1 MSSKKLL
8 AGSLALVLTSGWL
21 FVPIMP
27 TRAEEGMWLPDT
39 VSTLPLAK
47 LRAKGFTLKP
57 EDIYN
62 PNGPSLKD
70 AIVIID
76 GGTGEFVSPE
86 GLLLTNHHVAF
97 DGIASL
103 STPEKDY
110 VINGFV
116 AKSRAEEIPTP
127 GYTVQVLDIMKD
139 VTKEMLDGVT
149 PEMSP
154 TDREKRLA
162 ENRKKLVDANSAP
175 NRQPQVVEMSSGL
188 QYYLYVYDVFPD
200 VRLVYAPPKSIG
212 YYGGDPD
219 NFEWPRHCGDFTFFR
234 VYADKDNRPAAY
246 AKDNVPYRPKKHLTI
261 SLAGYKEGDF
271 TMVMGYPG
279 RTNRYREAAAVET
292 SERVQIPLLIDFFTG
307 QIAALEEA
315 ARADRKTALALAS
328 QIFSLSNSLKAYQ
341 GAQRTLRRVQFLERR
356 RRQEA
361 ALAQFIASTPE
372 NQAKYGDVIPELTK
386 RNEAYRP
393 FVATD
398 FILPRLPGFVSQ
410 VAGLAN
416 LAVARAIDAD
426 QPEAERNPQL
436 AAQVARV
443 KPTLPNFFR
452 NRNPQL
458 EQQRLVALFELAD
471 KQPEGARVAFL
482 DKQFEGK
489 TGAARAAAQR
499 ELARQIVESPY
510 YDTPGRLQVLFDLSS
525 AQIKALDD
533 PGLNFLLAL
542 APEAEAARKRAERF
556 NAEVNPLRARYIAAL
571 AASRGNQP
579 FYPDANRT
587 LRFTYGEVKGYTPKD
602 GATYRYYT
610 TLFGVVEKDR
620 GVEPFDAPLAVIDL
634 HRRRDHGRY
643 FEPRFGDVPV
653 NFLSTNDIIGGN
665 SGSPILNGRG
675 EIIGVVFDGNF
686 EGLGNDFLY
695 DDDAQRTISVDI
707 RYVLFLTEK
716 MAGAAY
722 LFKEMTFAAAGAA
735 PRR

>member
-1 MSSKKLL
+1 MYRKLL
-8 AGSLALVLTSGWL
+8 AGSLALALSSGWL
-21 FVPIMP
+21 LTP
-27 TRAEEGMWLPDT
+27 TRAEEGMWLPDAI
-39 VSTLPLAK
+39 SALPLAK
-47 LRAKGFTLKP
+47 MRAKGFALKP

-110 VINGFV
+110 VANGFV
-116 AKSRAEEIPTP
+116 AKSRAEELPTP
-127 GYTVQVLDIMKD
+127 GYTVQVLDVMKD

-149 PEMSP
+149 PDMSA
-154 TDREKRLA
+154 TDREKRLS
-162 ENRKKLVDANSAP
+162 ENRKKLVDANTAP
-175 NRQPQVVEMSSGL
+175 NRQAQVVEMNSGL

-200 VRLVYAPPKSIG
+200 VRMVYAPPKNIG

-234 VYADKDNRPAAY
+234 VYADKNNRPAAY
-246 AKDNVPYRPKKHLTI
+246 AKDNVPYRPKKYLTI

-279 RTNRYREAAAVET
+279 RTNRYREAASVET
-292 SERVQIPLLIDFFTG
+292 SERIQIPLLIDFFTG

-315 ARADRKTALALAS
+315 AKADRKTALALAS

-356 RRQEA
+356 RKEEA
-361 ALAQFIASTPE
+361 ALAQFIAGSPA
-372 NQAKYGDVIPELTK
+372 NQAKYGDVIPKLTK
-386 RNEAYRP
+386 LNEEYRP
-393 FVATD
+393 FVPTD
-398 FILPRLPGFVSQ
+398 FLLPRLPGFASQ
-410 VAGLAN
+410 VAGAAN
-416 LAVARAIDAD
+416 LAVTRALEAEK
-426 QPEAERNPQL
+426 PAAERNPQVE
-436 AAQVARV
+436 AQVKRV
-443 KPTLPNFFR
+443 KDTLSNLFRDRNPTLER
-452 NRNPQL
+452 R
-458 EQQRLVALFELAD
+458 RLVAMFELAD
-471 KQPEGARVAFL
+471 KQPAGARVAFL
-482 DKQFEGK
+482 DRLFEGK
-489 TGAARAAAQR
+489 TGEARAAAQE
-499 ELARQIVESPY
+499 ELARRIVESPY
-510 YDTPGRLQVLFDLSS
+510 YDTPGRLQLLFELSAS
-525 AQIKALDD
+525 QLRALDD
-533 PGLNFLLAL
+533 PGVNFLLAL
-542 APEAEAARKRAERF
+542 APEAEAARKRVERF
-556 NAEVNPLRARYIAAL
+556 NAEVSALRARYIEAR
-571 AASRGNQP
+571 AASRGTQLI
-579 FYPDANRT
+579 YPDANRT

-602 GATYRYYT
+602 GAIYRYYT

-620 GVEPFDAPLAVIDL
+620 GVEPFDAPQAVIDL
-634 HRRRDHGRY
+634 HRRKDHGRY

-675 EIIGVVFDGNF
+675 EMIGVVFDGNF

-695 DDDAQRTISVDI
+695 DGDAQRTISVDI

-716 MAGAAY
+716 MAGADY
-722 LFKEMTFAAAGAA
+722 LFKEMTFAPASGAA

>member
-1 MSSKKLL
+1 MYKSMCKKLL
-8 AGSLALVLTSGWL
+8 AGGLAVTLSAGWL
-21 FVPIMP
+21 PLSA
-27 TRAEEGMWLPDT
+27 RAEEGMWLPDAI
-39 VSTLPLAK
+39 SALPLVK
-47 LRAKGFTLKP
+47 MRAKGLALKP

-86 GLLLTNHHVAF
+86 GLVLTNHHVAF
-97 DGIASL
+97 DGIAAL

-110 VINGFV
+110 VANGFV
-116 AKSRAEEIPTP
+116 AKSRAEELPTP
-127 GYTVQVLDIMKD
+127 GYTVQTLDIMRE

-149 PEMSP
+149 PDMP
-154 TDREKRLA
+154 ATDREKRLA
-162 ENRKKLVDANSAP
+162 ENRKKLVDANAAP
-175 NRQPQVVEMSSGL
+175 NRQAQVVEMNSGL
-188 QYYLYVYDVFPD
+188 QFYLYVYDVFPD
-200 VRLVYAPPKSIG
+200 VRMVYAPPKDIG

-261 SLAGYKEGDF
+261 SMSGYKEGDF
-271 TMVMGYPG
+271 TMVLGYPG
-279 RTNRYREAAAVET
+279 RTNRYREASSVET
-292 SERVQIPLLIDFFTG
+292 NERIQIPLLIDFFAG

-315 ARADRKTALALAS
+315 AKVDRKRALALAS
-328 QIFSLSNSLKAYQ
+328 QIFGLSNSLKAYQ
-341 GAQRTLRRVQFLERR
+341 GAQRTLRRAQFLERR
-356 RRQEA
+356 RKEEA
-361 ALAQFIASTPE
+361 ALAQFIASSPE
-372 NQAKYGDVIPELTK
+372 SQAKYGDVIPRLTK
-386 RNEAYRP
+386 LNEDYRP
-393 FVATD
+393 MLASD
-398 FILPRLPGFVSQ
+398 FLLPRLPGFVSQ

-416 LAVARAIDAD
+416 LAVARAVEAD
-426 QPEAERNPQL
+426 KPEGERNPQI
-436 AAQVARV
+436 AAQAARV
-443 KPTLPNFFR
+443 KAVLPNFFR
-452 NRNPQL
+452 ERDTAL
-458 EQQRLVALFELAD
+458 ERQRLVALFELAD
-471 KQPEGARVAFL
+471 KQPQGARVALL

-489 TGAARAAAQR
+489 TGEARAAAQR
-499 ELARQIVESPY
+499 ELARRIVESPY
-510 YDTPGRLQVLFDLSS
+510 YDTPGRLQVLFELS
-525 AQIKALDD
+525 ATQLRALDD

-542 APEAEAARKRAERF
+542 APEADAARKRTERY
-556 NAEVNPLRARYIAAL
+556 NAEASALRARYIGAL

-620 GVEPFDAPLAVIDL
+620 GADPFAAPPAVIDL
-634 HRRRDHGRY
+634 YRRKDYGRY
-643 FEPRFGDVPV
+643 YEPMFKDVPV

-695 DDDAQRTISVDI
+695 DYDAQRAISVDI

-716 MAGAAY
+716 MAGADY
-722 LFKEMTFAAAGAA
+722 LFKEMTFSAA
-735 PRR
+735 PRK